1 MIARTIP
8 RILGKGTVLSRSF
21 ATTIQARAPLVSS
34 NFRIVSGIVLSRTPQ
49 ITRDSTPFEKAYF
62 DYSEKL
68 ERQSATPLAADFYF
82 KKGSLAERRWKEDEA
97 ARMKAMADPKLS
109 LTKAVRENQV
119 KLDDE
124 DAVTSQMN
132 KFETGSRVTEADQK
146 NDIKSLDR
154 ALQRTLY
161 LIVKKPRDQ
170 HAWQFPQ
177 GSVEEGEYL
186 HDAAERELGEECGK
200 DMDVW
205 FVGRQPIGHYTYKFP
220 EDHVKKHPGASG
232 AKVFF
237 MKAHVFAGQC
247 KTDNKE
253 VVDFAWVTKDELPKY
268 VSPEYFD
275 AVKDMLSDL

>member
-1 MIARTIP
+1 MIARTLP
-8 RILGKGTVLSRSF
+8 RMLGKGAHLSRSF
-21 ATTIQARAPLVSS
+21 ATSIQARAPLVSS
-34 NFRIVSGIVLSRTPQ
+34 NYRIASGIVLSRTPQ

-68 ERQSATPLAADFYF
+68 ERQSAIPLPADFYF
-82 KKGSLAERRWKEDEA
+82 KKGNGH
-97 ARMKAMADPKLS
+97 PKLS
-109 LTKAVRENQV
+109 LTEAVKETQV
-119 KLDDE
+119 KQE
-124 DAVTSQMN
+124 DADVTTQMN
-132 KFETGSRVTEADQK
+132 KFETGSRLSEADKK

-177 GSVEEGEYL
+177 GAVEEGEYL
-186 HDAAERELGEECGK
+186 HDAAERELEEECGK
-200 DMDVW
+200 NMDVW
-205 FVGRQPIGHYTYKFP
+205 FVGRQPVGHYAYKFP
-220 EDHVKKHPGASG
+220 EDHVAKYPGATG

-247 KTDNKE
+247 NPDNKE
-253 VVDFAWVTKDELPKY
+253 VVDFAWVTKDELPNY
-268 VSPEYFD
+268 VSPEYFN

>member
-1 MIARTIP
+1 MIARTLP
-8 RILGKGTVLSRSF
+8 RMLGKGAHLSRSF
-21 ATTIQARAPLVSS
+21 ATSIQARAPLVSS
-34 NFRIVSGIVLSRTPQ
+34 NYRIASGIVLSRTPQ

-68 ERQSATPLAADFYF
+68 ERQSAIPLPADFYF

-109 LTKAVRENQV
+109 LSEAVKETQV
-119 KLDDE
+119 KQE
-124 DAVTSQMN
+124 DADVTTQMN
-132 KFETGSRVTEADQK
+132 KFETGSRLSEADKK
-146 NDIKSLDR
+146 NDIKSLNR

-177 GSVEEGEYL
+177 GAVEEGEYL
-186 HDAAERELGEECGK
+186 HDAAERELEEECGK
-200 DMDVW
+200 NMDVW
-205 FVGRQPIGHYTYKFP
+205 FVGRQPVGHYAYKFP
-220 EDHVKKHPGASG
+220 EDHVAKYPGATG

-247 KTDNKE
+247 NPDNKE
-253 VVDFAWVTKDELPKY
+253 VVDFAWVTKDELPNY
-268 VSPEYFD
+268 VSPEYFN

>member
-8 RILGKGTVLSRSF
+8 RMLGKGAFLSRSF
-21 ATTIQARAPLVSS
+21 ATTIQPKAPLVSS
-34 NFRIVSGIVLSRTPQ
+34 NYRIVSGVVLSRTPQ

-68 ERQSATPLAADFYF
+68 ERQAAAPLASDFYF
-82 KKGSLAERRWKEDEA
+82 KKGSLAERRWKEDEE
-97 ARMKAMADPKLS
+97 ARKKAMADPQLS
-109 LTKAVRENQV
+109 LT
-119 KLDDE
+119 
-124 DAVTSQMN
+124 DAVKEAQSIQQDEESVTPLSN
-132 KFETGSRVTEADQK
+132 KFETGSRETEADKK

-177 GSVEEGEYL
+177 GAVEDGEYL
-186 HDAAERELGEECGK
+186 HDAAERELAEECGK
-200 DMDVW
+200 NMDVW
-205 FVGRQPIGHYTYKFP
+205 FVGRQPIGHYTYKFS
-220 EDHVKKHPGASG
+220 EDHVKKNPGANG

-247 KTDNKE
+247 NPDNKE
-253 VVDFAWVTKDELPKY
+253 VVDFAWVTKDELPQY

-275 AVKDMLSDL
+275 AVKDILSDL